1 MLTAVIC
8 ATAAWAGHSPAQA
21 ACVRADFEAVVDQAA
36 SSLRDLSTA
45 NKPAFQD
52 KLRRLKDKRGWAHE
66 QFLREAAPFVADETI
81 NTYDAQSSALLEKI
95 ATGGEQGAASPTPD
109 CAVLDQLRAS
119 MKTLI
124 DTQSAKWSYMSSKID
139 AELAK

>member
-1 MLTAVIC
+1 VPPLPGQATPRRRRRAC
-8 ATAAWAGHSPAQA
+8 APTSRPSSTKPPAPCAISTPPTSPP
-21 ACVRADFEAVVDQAA
+21 
-36 SSLRDLSTA
+36 S
-45 NKPAFQD
+45 
-52 KLRRLKDKRGWAHE
+52 
-66 QFLREAAPFVADETI
+66 ADETI